1 MDPQIGQEA
10 LWSSK
15 LRARGPTKGNAQKVL
30 KARPATSKAPNMIP
44 PHKKDFTN
52 YFLYDPCY
60 PAQLLTAA
68 QCIAWWKVLQ
78 SCCVRVLYFFG
89 CIVGWWFCSLVWRLR
104 GSMLSILEAP
114 RVSWA
119 PFWHLLEAFGRPFLE
134 YFGARKRTWRAVQH
148 KSGSPW
154 LSDKK
159 MKKKQTRQDPKIG
172 GKSDP
177 KTVPKRLAKRERP
190 KSRIFIFCNKF

>member
-119 PFWHLLEAFGRPFLE
+119 PFQHLWGAFRRPFLE
-134 YFGARKRTWRAVQH
+134 DFGARNRTWTEARL
-148 KSGSPW
+148 W
-154 LSDKK
+154 DRK
-159 MKKKQTRQDPKIG
+159 MKKKRPGGTRESVEKVTFKRHQKILEE
-172 GKSDP
+172 SIFFQF
-177 KTVPKRLAKRERP
+177 LN
-190 KSRIFIFCNKF
+190 RI